1 MKDIGLALFTDCRA
15 ASLAMPGLEGG
26 YSPAQRD
33 AIVDHLNHA
42 MVELAVSAWP
52 GPIWLYTS
60 SDQDE
65 SKCAALVGAHVIRR
79 RLQVA
84 GDMTARMAAALRERL
99 AQEPAAGALAG
110 FLPHCPWDV
119 IDDAN
124 HLLARGRIV
133 VGATQS
139 GGLWFLGVPRA
150 RVELLSAL
158 AAGGAR
164 PLELIK
170 RKALEL
176 DADVDLLATMRT
188 IETDTDLWLAA
199 QQCDDLKRFL
209 AGLDAA

>member
-1 MKDIGLALFTDCRA
+1 MTQPMTFFILSLGLGYLQIQFGLFIAFFHNLLDGLRLVKLWLLLQHTQCPAHLVEMPIALDR
-15 ASLAMPGLEGG
+15 
-26 YSPAQRD
+26 
-33 AIVDHLNHA
+33 
-42 MVELAVSAWP
+42 
-52 GPIWLYTS
+52 
-60 SDQDE
+60 
-65 SKCAALVGAHVIRR
+65 
-79 RLQVA
+79 
-84 GDMTARMAAALRERL
+84 
-99 AQEPAAGALAG
+99 
-110 FLPHCPWDV
+110 
-119 IDDAN
+119 DDAN